1 MPRRSNGGRRP
12 LSALREAFD
21 EARFGKSRTLNL
33 RESLPTAAEAVA
45 RAEAWLRQ
53 QQVQHSG
60 TDAPS
65 EVLVITG
72 RGNNSE
78 GGVSVVR
85 SAVEGLLHRLKQRG
99 VVQRHEEHTPGS
111 FVVVLAPVKE
121 LFAVAARKGKVA
133 EPPPPDPPS
142 LESLDVETRRLL
154 RQLAERSL
162 EQLGVRGDRDRF
174 IEGEM
179 VRQFSA
185 LSATL
190 AATGSRERE
199 QFLRAAIRRALEE
212 YD

>member
-1 MPRRSNGGRRP
+1 MRRRQGSRP
-12 LSALREAFD
+12 LSGLRAAFD

-53 QQVQHSG
+53 QQVQHSAADG
-60 TDAPS
+60 EA

-85 SAVEGLLHRLKQRG
+85 SAIEGMLHRLKQRG
-99 VVQRHEEHTPGS
+99 VVQRHAEHTPGS
-111 FVVVLAPVKE
+111 FVVTLAPVRA
-121 LFAVAARKGKVA
+121 LWDAPSRARKVA
-133 EPPPPDPPS
+133 EPAVADPPS
-142 LESLDVETRRLL
+142 LEALDPETRSLL

-185 LSATL
+185 LAATL
-190 AATGSRERE
+190 AASGLAERE
-199 QFLRAAIRRALEE
+199 QLLRAAIRRALED

>member
-1 MPRRSNGGRRP
+1 MPRRQGRQP
-12 LSALREAFD
+12 LSGLREAFD
-21 EARFGKSRTLNL
+21 EARFGRSRTLNL

-45 RAEAWLRQ
+45 RGEAWLRQ
-53 QQVQHSG
+53 QQVQLSG
-60 TDAPS
+60 EATA

-85 SAVEGLLHRLKQRG
+85 SAIEGLIHRLKQRG

-111 FVVVLAPVKE
+111 FVITLAPVKE
-121 LFAVAARKGKVA
+121 LWTVRSPEQKVA
-133 EPPPPDPPS
+133 EPPPSDPPS
-142 LESLDVETRRLL
+142 LDALDRETRVLL

-174 IEGEM
+174 IDGEM

-190 AATGSRERE
+190 AATGSNERE
-199 QFLRAAIRRALEE
+199 QFLRAAIRRALAE

>member
-1 MPRRSNGGRRP
+1 MSRRRDRQS
-12 LSALREAFD
+12 LSGLREAFD

-53 QQVQHSG
+53 QQVQFARADTS
-60 TDAPS
+60 A
-65 EVLVITG
+65 EVIVITG

-78 GGVSVVR
+78 NGVSVVR
-85 SAVEGLLHRLKQRG
+85 SAIEGLIHRLKQRG

-111 FVVVLAPVKE
+111 FVIILAPVKE
-121 LFAVAARKGKVA
+121 LFAVRTPKRKVA
-133 EPPPPDPPS
+133 EPPASDPPS
-142 LESLDVETRRLL
+142 LDALDRETRLLL

-179 VRQFSA
+179 VRQFTA

-190 AATGSRERE
+190 AATGSKERE

>member
-1 MPRRSNGGRRP
+1 MSRRRDRRS
-12 LSALREAFD
+12 LSGLREAFD

-53 QQVQHSG
+53 QQVQFARADTS
-60 TDAPS
+60 A

-78 GGVSVVR
+78 NGVSVVR
-85 SAVEGLLHRLKQRG
+85 SAIEGLIHRLKQRG

-111 FVVVLAPVKE
+111 FVIILAPVKE
-121 LFAVAARKGKVA
+121 LFAVRTPKRKVA
-133 EPPPPDPPS
+133 EPPASDPPS
-142 LESLDVETRRLL
+142 LDALDRETRLLL

-179 VRQFSA
+179 VRQFTA

-190 AATGSRERE
+190 AATGSKERE

>member
-1 MPRRSNGGRRP
+1 MPRRQGGRP
-12 LSALREAFD
+12 LSGLRAAFD

-53 QQVQHSG
+53 QQVQQSA
-60 TDAPS
+60 TDGEA

-85 SAVEGLLHRLKQRG
+85 SAIEGLLHRLEQRG
-99 VVQRHEEHTPGS
+99 VVQRHAEHTPGS
-111 FVVVLAPVKE
+111 FVVALAPVRA
-121 LFAVAARKGKVA
+121 LWDAPVRARRVA
-133 EPPPPDPPS
+133 EPVAADPPS
-142 LESLDVETRRLL
+142 LEALDPETRLLL
-154 RQLAERSL
+154 RHLAERSL

-179 VRQFSA
+179 LRQFSA
-185 LSATL
+185 LAATL
-190 AATGSRERE
+190 AASGLAERE
-199 QFLRAAIRRALEE
+199 QLLRAAIRRALED